1 MPRAVGK
8 RRFWPSM
15 SLALIVVVIVVI
27 VVLVATNVIG
37 C

>member
-8 RRFWPSM
+8 RRSWPSM
-15 SLALIVVVIVVI
+15 ASALIVVVIVVI
-27 VVLVATNVIG
+27 VVLVATNIIA